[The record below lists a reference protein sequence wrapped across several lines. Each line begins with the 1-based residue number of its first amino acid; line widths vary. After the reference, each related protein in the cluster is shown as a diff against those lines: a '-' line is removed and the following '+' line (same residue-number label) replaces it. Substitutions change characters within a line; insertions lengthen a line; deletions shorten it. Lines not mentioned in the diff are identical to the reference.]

1 LEELDRLLK
10 GESVHL
16 HDSPNLE
23 EEEKEEPPTVQV
35 LGAGRVA
42 VAGQT
47 AFIKL
52 VRLPGS
58 GPTVYV
64 PGLVVSSEDE

>member
-10 GESVHL
+10 GEPL
-16 HDSPNLE
+16 KEPDDETRKEN
-23 EEEKEEPPTVQV
+23 EEPPAVQV
-35 LGAGRVA
+35 LGSGRVT
-42 VAGQT
+42 VAGQN

-64 PGLVVSSEDE
+64 PGLVVSMDGE